1 MTKTKAQLE
10 QEILDLNEERNKLCK
25 RISELTAPQFEEH
38 KQKAQEEK
46 FYKDENIAL
55 ENENGQLKTSMLA
68 MGNLSNIGRTYIEE
82 LSESQMYAILTGIG
96 AISIATFSILDE
108 DADNDD

>member
-46 FYKDENIAL
+46 FYKDEKIAL
-55 ENENGQLKTSMLA
+55 EKKIHMLNTMTIA
-68 MGNLSNIGRTYIEE
+68 MVNLSNIGRTNIEN
-82 LSESQMYAILTGIG
+82 LSEGEIYALFAGI
-96 AISIATFSILDE
+96 ASIGIDAFDVLE
-108 DADNDD
+108 DADNDN